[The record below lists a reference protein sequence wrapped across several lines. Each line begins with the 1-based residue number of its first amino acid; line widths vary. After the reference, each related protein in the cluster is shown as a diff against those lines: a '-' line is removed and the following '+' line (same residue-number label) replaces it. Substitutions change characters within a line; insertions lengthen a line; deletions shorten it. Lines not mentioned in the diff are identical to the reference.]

1 MKAPIPPSKAA
12 PQIRVSI
19 GLSVLLTGGAGLV
32 SLATGV
38 AISPL
43 RLNRRQHG
51 PQWLDHFF

>member
-1 MKAPIPPSKAA
+1 MKAPMPPSKAA

-38 AISPL
+38 AVSPL
-43 RLNRRQHG
+43 RLNRRQHLA
-51 PQWLDHFF
+51 PVA